1 MGKRTTLKDVAAEAG
16 VTAATVSYVI
26 NNTPGQ
32 TIRPETRARVL
43 KAVEK
48 LRYTPNVHAR
58 TLRNRNCPCVGLVLR
73 KNLAVPRFSQMA
85 YGIQTRLEQEGYNAL
100 LLGNT
105 IDNLGISDYA
115 SAYLAGRVCGVIFI
129 GTENHGPDKKSLK
142 ALTAEKAPLVV
153 FDCQQ
158 EVTSHSTVDFD
169 YKGGAELIVSRAVK
183 DAVVRPRRIVYFRP
197 QIDTAQ
203 ERKRQEGVAAACEKA
218 GVKMIIRTAPLDESN
233 METWDARYS
242 VGNTDEGMALNK
254 LFYTCVA
261 QILRELQD
269 GDIVVSSWATWTHS
283 FRKLSSYLNEQA
295 KHITYVELANNGE
308 SWRAAD
314 YYTRLPN
321 YEAGVAC
328 AEELLALL
336 HSGVPSARLMKL
348 TNIVAAPTDAMTFIS

>member
-32 TIRPETRARVL
+32 TIRPETRERVL

-58 TLRNRNCPCVGLVLR
+58 TLRNQNCPCVGLVLR

-105 IDNLGISDYA
+105 MDSLGISDYA

-153 FDCQQ
+153 FDCQE
-158 EVTSHSTVDFD
+158 EVASHSTVDLD
-169 YKGGAELIVSRAVK
+169 YKGGAELIVTQAIEE
-183 DAVVRPRRIVYFRP
+183 AAERPTRLVYFRP
-197 QIDTAQ
+197 LIDTAQ
-203 ERKRQEGVAAACEKA
+203 ERKREEGVRAACDKA
-218 GVKMIIRTAPLDESN
+218 GVQMIVRTAPLDEDN
-233 METWDARYS
+233 MEIWDARYS
-242 VGNTDEGMALNK
+242 VGSTDEGMALNIE
-254 LFYTCVA
+254 FYSCVS
-261 QILRELQD
+261 QILEELQD

-283 FRKLSSYLNEQA
+283 FRKLSTYLNKQQRN
-295 KHITYVELANNGE
+295 ITYVELANNGE

-336 HSGVPSARLMKL
+336 HSGVPSARLIKL
-348 TNIVAAPTDAMTFIS
+348 TNIVKAPSDAASLIG

>member
-32 TIRPETRARVL
+32 TIRPETRERVL

-115 SAYLAGRVCGVIFI
+115 SAYLAGRVSGIIFI
-129 GTENHGPDKKSLK
+129 GTENQGPDKKSLK
-142 ALTAEKAPLVV
+142 ALTADKAPLVV
-153 FDCQQ
+153 FDCQT
-158 EVTSHSTVDFD
+158 EATSYSTVDLD
-169 YKGGAELIVSRAVK
+169 YKGGAELIVSQAIR
-183 DAVVRPRRIVYFRP
+183 DAKPQPRRLIYFRP
-197 QIDTAQ
+197 RIDTAQ
-203 ERKRQEGVAAACEKA
+203 ERLREEGVRAACEKA
-218 GVKMIIRTAPLDESN
+218 DVKMIVRSAPLDETN
-233 METWDARYS
+233 MEIWDARYS
-242 VGNTDEGMALNK
+242 VGSTEEGMALNRD
-254 LFYTCVA
+254 FYGIVA
-261 QILRELQD
+261 QILGEMRD
-269 GDIVVSSWATWTHS
+269 GDVVVSSWAGWTHS
-283 FRKLSSYLNEQA
+283 FRKLSTYLN
-295 KHITYVELANNGE
+295 KHPSCITYVELANNGE

-314 YYTRLPN
+314 FYTRLPN

-348 TNIVAAPTDAMTFIS
+348 TNIVKASTDARSLIS

>member
-43 KAVEK
+43 AAVEK

-58 TLRNRNCPCVGLVLR
+58 TLRNQNCPCVGLVLK

-105 IDNLGISDYA
+105 IDKLGLSDYA
-115 SAYLAGRVCGVIFI
+115 SAYLAGRVCGVVFI
-129 GTENHGPDKKSLK
+129 GTENHGPDEKSLK
-142 ALTAEKAPLVV
+142 VLTAEKAPLVV
-153 FDCQQ
+153 FDCQ
-158 EVTSHSTVDFD
+158 EEATSYSTVDFD
-169 YKGGAELIVSRAVK
+169 YKGGAELIVTQAIEKAAEKPARL
-183 DAVVRPRRIVYFRP
+183 IYFRP
-197 QIDTAQ
+197 LTDTAQ
-203 ERKRQEGVAAACEKA
+203 ERKREEGVRAACEKA
-218 GVKMIIRTAPLDESN
+218 GVQMIVRTAPLDEDN
-233 METWDARYS
+233 MEIWDARYS
-242 VGNTDEGMALNK
+242 VGSTEEGLALN
-254 LFYTCVA
+254 LEFYSCVS
-261 QILRELQD
+261 QIVKELKD
-269 GDIVVSSWATWTHS
+269 GDFVVSSWATWTHS
-283 FRKLSSYLNEQA
+283 FRKISSSLD
-295 KHITYVELANNGE
+295 KPLDITYVELANNGE

-328 AEELLALL
+328 AEELLALI
-336 HSGVPSARLMKL
+336 HSGVPSARSMKL
-348 TNIVAAPTDAMTFIS
+348 TNIVEAPTGAVPVSC